1 MAWPFSTPSSL
12 DLSAAASA
20 WQNYQRII
28 DRISIK
34 ENKLVKVNYRYSQ
47 AAAVSLPQERFC
59 LLAPSLAS

>member
-1 MAWPFSTPSSL
+1 L

-20 WQNYQRII
+20 WRNYQRSI

-47 AAAVSLPQERFC
+47 AVAANLPQERFC
-59 LLAPSLAS
+59 LPAPSLAS